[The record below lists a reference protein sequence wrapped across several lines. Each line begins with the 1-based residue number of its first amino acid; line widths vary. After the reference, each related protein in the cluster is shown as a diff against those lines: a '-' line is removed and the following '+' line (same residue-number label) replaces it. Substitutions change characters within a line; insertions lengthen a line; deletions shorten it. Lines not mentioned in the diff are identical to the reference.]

1 MNWALNNEASRRIAR
16 TEEDRP
22 LNWLLTLRI
31 DKPPFLIALDVVA
44 AALALYLLIRPT
56 WKRTLAGLTAALL
69 GGLAGWFLVW
79 LVTDVMDA
87 FGVALTPVTT
97 LWTALGFGGVSLAV
111 ANLFRSR
118 WWRKVIAVISI
129 PVFIAAAFCG
139 INADFGAYRNLND
152 ALGVVPYKALDLH
165 AERGEVVAGMDWK
178 ATVDDPAGDPPSIPA
193 KGEVGT
199 VRIPATESR
208 FPAREAV
215 VYLPPIAL
223 TANPPALPVLYALSG
238 QPGAP
243 ADMFTAGGV
252 ATAMDDFAKT
262 HGGYAPIVVAAD
274 QLGGPGRNPMCV
286 DSRDYGNSATY
297 LLADVR
303 NWVRSNLRV
312 SGDPAG
318 WGVFGYS
325 QGATCAVQFAT
336 GRPDL
341 FGSAL
346 ASSSELGPTLGN
358 EELTIETGFGG
369 SKAAYEKAQPAAQMK
384 ANAPYRDSVMVF
396 GAGQDDAKYSAFAGT
411 LYADAQKAGIQA
423 RLLSSPGTAHDWK
436 TVRYVLAHG
445 FPAIAAQMGLGS

>member
-1 MNWALNNEASRRIAR
+1 
-16 TEEDRP
+16 
-22 LNWLLTLRI
+22 
-31 DKPPFLIALDVVA
+31 
-44 AALALYLLIRPT
+44 
-56 WKRTLAGLTAALL
+56 
-69 GGLAGWFLVW
+69 
-79 LVTDVMDA
+79 
-87 FGVALTPVTT
+87 
-97 LWTALGFGGVSLAV
+97 
-111 ANLFRSR
+111 
-118 WWRKVIAVISI
+118 
-129 PVFIAAAFCG
+129 
-139 INADFGAYRNLND
+139 
-152 ALGVVPYKALDLH
+152 
-165 AERGEVVAGMDWK
+165 
-178 ATVDDPAGDPPSIPA
+178 
-193 KGEVGT
+193 VGT

-223 TANPPALPVLYALSG
+223 TADPPALPVLYALSG

-252 ATAMDDFAKT
+252 ATAMDDFART

-303 NWVRSNLRV
+303 NWVRSHLRV

-346 ASSSELGPTLGN
+346 ASSSELGPTLGD
-358 EELTIETGFGG
+358 EELTIDTGFGG
-369 SKAAYEKAQPAAQMK
+369 SKAAYEKAQPAALMK
-384 ANAPYRDSVMVF
+384 ANAPYQHTVMVF
-396 GAGQDDAKYSAFAGT
+396 GAGQDDAKYSAFART
-411 LYADAQKAGIQA
+411 LYQDAEKAGIHA
-423 RLLSSPGTAHDWK
+423 ELLSSPGTAHDWK